1 MTKIAIR
8 SLHLSK
14 YFDDTAAVDDVSL
27 TLPQGQFLALLGP
40 SGCGKTTT
48 LRLLAGFESPDQGE
62 IYVDDRP
69 VFRPGLNVPP
79 EKRRVGMV
87 FQEYAL
93 FPHMTVADNVAYG
106 LPKNTDRPR
115 RVDETLELVGL
126 RDIKARMPHELSGGQ
141 QQRVALARA
150 LAPNPA
156 LVLLDEPF
164 SNLDAGLRGQVRVEV
179 RQILRDA
186 GATVIFVTH
195 DQEEAFS
202 LADQVAVMMNGRLL
216 QLDSP
221 ENLYRRPATRS
232 IAAFLGHTNFLTG
245 QVSRGRLTYEL
256 GHLPTNGQPDG
267 PVQVMIRPED
277 LRLTAAESGPA
288 TVVARSFYG
297 HDQLIELQLDSGS
310 RLHSRVLG
318 SSGQFR
324 PGQRVAIAPPDDV
337 VLYPQ

>member
-27 TLPQGQFLALLGP
+27 SLPQGQFLALLGP

-48 LRLLAGFESPDQGE
+48 LRLLAGFEAPDRGE

-106 LPKNTDRPR
+106 LPKNADRTR

-232 IAAFLGHTNFLTG
+232 IATFLGHTNFLTG
-245 QVSRGRLTYEL
+245 QISRDRLTCEL
-256 GHLPTNGQPDG
+256 GHLPGNGQPDG

-277 LRLTAAESGPA
+277 LRLTATESGPA
-288 TVVARSFYG
+288 TVVTRSFYG

-310 RLHSRVLG
+310 RLHSRILG

-324 PGQRVAIAPPDDV
+324 PGQRVAIASPDDV